1 LLPLRLAMLLWC
13 APTLRA
19 LIDTGPS
26 ANGALAYGAFFRFI
40 GLHQD
45 KSGGD
50 AADDLFDADGSFRLA
65 RKATIASAIMWA
77 IGSLVAAYVLYYLY
91 RK

>member
-1 LLPLRLAMLLWC
+1 MARW
-13 APTLRA
+13 PTARFS
-19 LIDTGPS
+19 DSS
-26 ANGALAYGAFFRFI
+26 ACN
-40 GLHQD
+40 QD